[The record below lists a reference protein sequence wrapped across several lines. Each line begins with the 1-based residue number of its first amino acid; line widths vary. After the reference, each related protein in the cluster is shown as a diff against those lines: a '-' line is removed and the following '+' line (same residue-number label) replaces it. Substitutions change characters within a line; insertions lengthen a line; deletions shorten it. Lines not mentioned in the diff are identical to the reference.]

1 MKNLEKFLKS
11 NNAEIPAKA
20 RAAIRHHI
28 GHGNNSRAAS
38 LLPDHLHA
46 QFRAALEADYREKV
60 KGKAFETLNFYK
72 EHGSPK
78 SSVIMA
84 TNFRFAR

>member
-1 MKNLEKFLKS
+1 MKHLEQFLTQ
-11 NNAEIPAKA
+11 NADEIPPET
-20 RAAIRHHI
+20 RATIRHHI

-60 KGKAFETLNFYK
+60 KGKAFETLNFTRNTAAQS
-72 EHGSPK
+72 HL
-78 SSVIMA
+78 
-84 TNFRFAR
+84 